1 MKEVSEDLRNWF
13 SKTHPK
19 GDWVRI
25 GLDGEIKGPCAR
37 EEGEGK
43 PKCLN
48 RSRAESM
55 TKAER
60 AKAARRKRREDP
72 VANREDKGGK
82 PINVKTEEYL
92 IEKNVPTNPKL
103 WSQAKSLAKKKFDVY
118 PSAYANGWAAKW
130 YKKRGGGWKTLK
142 EERQI
147 TMESTTN
154 SQLDI
159 SQSGHI
165 VEKNDEYS
173 MARNQLRTAM
183 TAIKR
188 LMKHVEGE
196 GELKAWVQSKL
207 TKAADYMDSVADYM
221 DSNDKVVKEARE
233 LSSDIYT
240 ILEAKKPKRSSSPD
254 KPQRGVPG
262 GRRGVEEYRN
272 MEKSVKAAAAA
283 SAKQPKQPL
292 PKKPSSKPP
301 RVSAKKQSLINLSK
315 VLSSNQDSHERSR
328 IRPLFPVKPDNEGDN
343 EKRRQRVNMVAS
355 HVIEALKHHSAHYI
369 HGLLLLHSG
378 NDAILHGD
386 PRHPMHTPT
395 VEQARIMM
403 HDKLK
408 EEGLHKIAKQY
419 APKGILRRIGQK
431 LGFSEGYS
439 VGEMGTD
446 ELVNRYKAMTPGQE
460 KDKKTIETIKRV
472 VESRRREFSGGYVG
486 PGSTPVIEPSGLGS
500 KPLGPSGLGRKRR
513 RVLHGKRHR
522 YFGLGRPRN
531 PRTRR
536 II

>member
-1 MKEVSEDLRNWF
+1 M
-13 SKTHPK
+13 
-19 GDWVRI
+19 
-25 GLDGEIKGPCAR
+25 
-37 EEGEGK
+37 
-43 PKCLN
+43 
-48 RSRAESM
+48 
-55 TKAER
+55 
-60 AKAARRKRREDP
+60 AK
-72 VANREDKGGK
+72 
-82 PINVKTEEYL
+82 
-92 IEKNVPTNPKL
+92 
-103 WSQAKSLAKKKFDVY
+103 
-118 PSAYANGWAAKW
+118 
-130 YKKRGGGWKTLK
+130 
-142 EERQI
+142 
-147 TMESTTN
+147 
-154 SQLDI
+154 
-159 SQSGHI
+159 
-165 VEKNDEYS
+165 EKNDEYS

-431 LGFSEGYS
+431 LGRISQKLGFSEGYS

-472 VESRRREFSGGYVG
+472 VESRRYGQRIPPSKKFPGGVVRR
-486 PGSTPVIEPSGLGS
+486 GSTIRKRLSRLGDKPGPRFGLGKERRLNLRRKPPLRRGLGS
-500 KPLGPSGLGRKRR
+500 PPRR
-513 RVLHGKRHR
+513 RS
-522 YFGLGRPRN
+522 
-531 PRTRR
+531 RR
-536 II
+536 I

>member
-1 MKEVSEDLRNWF
+1 M
-13 SKTHPK
+13 
-19 GDWVRI
+19 
-25 GLDGEIKGPCAR
+25 
-37 EEGEGK
+37 
-43 PKCLN
+43 
-48 RSRAESM
+48 
-55 TKAER
+55 
-60 AKAARRKRREDP
+60 AK
-72 VANREDKGGK
+72 
-82 PINVKTEEYL
+82 
-92 IEKNVPTNPKL
+92 
-103 WSQAKSLAKKKFDVY
+103 
-118 PSAYANGWAAKW
+118 
-130 YKKRGGGWKTLK
+130 
-142 EERQI
+142 
-147 TMESTTN
+147 
-154 SQLDI
+154 
-159 SQSGHI
+159 
-165 VEKNDEYS
+165 EKNDEYS

-419 APKGILRRIGQK
+419 APKGILRRI
-431 LGFSEGYS
+431 LGLSEGYS

-472 VESRRREFSGGYVG
+472 VESRRYVGGYVG
-486 PGSTPVIEPSGLGS
+486 RGSTPDIKPSELGG
-500 KPLGPSGLGRKRR
+500 KPRRPVLRKNPGRKRR
-513 RVLHGKRHR
+513 LVLG
-522 YFGLGRPRN
+522 GNPGRPRN
-531 PRTRR
+531 PLRR
-536 II
+536 HHVG